1 MDVTLPLAIGI
12 VAFGVV
18 VGILSAMFGIGGGI
32 AMVPFIVLVLGRG
45 QHLAEGTSLLVMI
58 PTAIAGVVAH
68 NRRGY
73 VSFRLAGLLAVGGV
87 VGTFLG
93 ARLALSIDGETLRLY
108 FALFLA
114 VMGIRMVILGRRTAS
129 SGEGSR

>member
-1 MDVTLPLAIGI
+1 MDLTLPLVIGV
-12 VAFGVV
+12 VAFGIV
-18 VGILSAMFGIGGGI
+18 VGVLSALFGIGGGI

-68 NRRGY
+68 NRQGY
-73 VSFRLAGLLAVGGV
+73 VSFRFAGLLAAGGV
-87 VGTFLG
+87 LGTFLG

-114 VMGIRMVILGRRTAS
+114 VMGIRMVFQGRARQR
-129 SGEGSR
+129 SG